1 MPGFRG
7 AQVLH
12 QILVWR
18 NLPKLKI
25 HMAGEVSPQL
35 IMIQNCEWMQFCY
48 WACVLLFF
56 SVIGSSK
63 LNKNEFWYE
72 FSFVMFSHWSD
83 AEYWILHIIAV
94 LWVCHFT
101 KKQSVWKKK
110 KHHRIFPNSF
120 DIKQTTSTL
129 APGHVLAVSLGSRV
143 PHLLVEKPQPQRW
156 RQKNMT
162 KTYPFFPWAKR
173 THINIDLPV
182 FIFLLIVTL
191 VLVYQIYNRMH
202 LDLTWKNYRSFSP
215 LESQVT
221 NVYTCHHL

>member
-1 MPGFRG
+1 MAQPSQAKNPYGRG
-7 AQVLH
+7 SFTTTHNDSKLWMDA
-12 QILVWR
+12 ILLLGMCPV
-18 NLPKLKI
+18 
-25 HMAGEVSPQL
+25 V
-35 IMIQNCEWMQFCY
+35 
-48 WACVLLFF
+48 LFF
-56 SVIGSSK
+56 FSGIGSSK
-63 LNKNEFWYE
+63 LNKNVFWYE

-101 KKQSVWKKK
+101 KKPKRLKKK
-110 KHHRIFPNSF
+110 ASPHFPQFFWHKTNYFNLGTWTCARSF
-120 DIKQTTSTL
+120 SGIKSSSPARGKTSATE
-129 APGHVLAVSLGSRV
+129 V
-143 PHLLVEKPQPQRW
+143 KT
-156 RQKNMT
+156 NMA

-173 THINIDLPV
+173 THMNIDLPV